1 MNRYVAELHLPTGG
15 APALAIACER
25 ARSASEQ
32 LAREGVA
39 VRCVRSVYVAEDERC
54 LLVFEAASP
63 DAVVR
68 AGHRA
73 ELAYRRLIEGGDAT

>member
-15 APALAIACER
+15 APALAVARER

-39 VRCVRSVYVAEDERC
+39 VRCLRSVYVAEDGRC

-68 AGHRA
+68 AGCRA
-73 ELAYRRLIEGGDAT
+73 QLAYERVTDMPPTS

>member
-1 MNRYVAELHLPTGG
+1 MNRYVAELHIPTGG
-15 APALAIACER
+15 APALAVACER

-54 LLVFEAASP
+54 LLVFEATSP

-68 AGHRA
+68 AGCRA
-73 ELAYRRLIEGGDAT
+73 ELAYERIDQGDVSP